1 MELVTAKLQFFLWN
15 LQFQK
20 ISILSPRRAKEILRG
35 GGSKGGDF
43 RGEWEW
49 PFQVFFPVFQ
59 RSLTIFD
66 LCIKIQLSSAQE

>member
-20 ISILSPRRAKEILRG
+20 ISILSPRRAKEVLRG
-35 GGSKGGDF
+35 GGSKGGEF

-49 PFQVFFPVFQ
+49 PFQIFFQ
-59 RSLTIFD
+59 RFKTRIVVFTDD
-66 LCIKIQLSSAQE
+66 L